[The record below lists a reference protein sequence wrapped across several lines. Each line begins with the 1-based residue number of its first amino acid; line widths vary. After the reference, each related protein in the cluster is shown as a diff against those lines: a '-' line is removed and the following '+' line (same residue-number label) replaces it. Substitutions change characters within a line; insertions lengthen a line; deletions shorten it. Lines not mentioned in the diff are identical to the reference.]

1 MGSVVAGSSVPTGGS
16 VVLSL
21 SGKMADGKDYSVAV
35 RSEGINLFVS
45 ELGYDKW
52 IYWSG

>member
-21 SGKMADGKDYSVAV
+21 SGKMDDGKDFSIAV
-35 RSEGINLFVS
+35 REEGINLFVPS
-45 ELGYDKW
+45 MGLDKW
-52 IYWSG
+52 VYWAR